1 MLTYNTQMKPLRLPE
16 YGRNIQRM
24 VDFCVEI
31 ADRDERTA
39 CAYSIVESMANL
51 FPKLKSGED
60 YDHKLW
66 DHLMIMSDFRL
77 DIDFPCEVITV
88 DSLYSQPEPVAY
100 DDNQFRFRHYG
111 KNIEVMIQRAV
122 EMEPGEEK
130 DELIF
135 LIANHMK
142 KMMMNFNAE
151 GVDDSRIFNDLRQMS
166 HGAILVTTED
176 MKLKEYL
183 EPPKPTGK
191 KKKKK

>member
-51 FPKLKSGED
+51 FPELKSGED